1 MIGGFQQSKNGSKKG
16 VVFRTAGSAAPRRVA
31 STCHLHPNGPEVNRS
46 FFMSFPY
53 VCPEPV
59 LAKRSFIYINGSKR
73 PFLLTGRSTYRSNAR
88 RQYRLNA
95 AWQMKNG
102 ALVSEFSGVRND
114 DLPRQAQDKQA
125 QRN

>member
-1 MIGGFQQSKNGSKKG
+1 MF
-16 VVFRTAGSAAPRRVA
+16 VF
-31 STCHLHPNGPEVNRS
+31 N
-46 FFMSFPY
+46 
-53 VCPEPV
+53 
-59 LAKRSFIYINGSKR
+59 INGSKR
-73 PFLLTGRSTYRSNAR
+73 PFLLTGRSTYQSNAR